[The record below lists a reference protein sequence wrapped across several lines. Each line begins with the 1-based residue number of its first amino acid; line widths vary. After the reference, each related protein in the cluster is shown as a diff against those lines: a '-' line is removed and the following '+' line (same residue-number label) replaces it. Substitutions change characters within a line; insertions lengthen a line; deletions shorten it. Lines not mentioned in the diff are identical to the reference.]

1 LTTRVY
7 HTCVVQR
14 ITTQYT
20 NIYYTPGGVEFI
32 FFRGQK
38 QKEFC
43 WLRFT
48 FTAAV
53 PVHVPAFLLKI
64 VKICCLLFVEWVQ
77 FTSVWVCCG
86 SCLFSNN
93 YYSMV
98 PEL

>member
-38 QKEFC
+38 QKEF
-43 WLRFT
+43 
-48 FTAAV
+48 
-53 PVHVPAFLLKI
+53 
-64 VKICCLLFVEWVQ
+64 
-77 FTSVWVCCG
+77 
-86 SCLFSNN
+86 
-93 YYSMV
+93 
-98 PEL
+98 